1 MVTDISEEYLTLSS
15 GINRKEKACYIL
27 GIAFQPKSYPKG
39 IMGRCEFKWKKGA
52 KFYLECRNQLSQPLQ
67 QMSNVVEK
75 TEEEKL

>member
-39 IMGRCEFKWKKGA
+39 IMGRCKFKWKKSA
-52 KFYLECRNQLSQPLQ
+52 KILLRVQKSASSTP
-67 QMSNVVEK
+67 STNVKRGGEN
-75 TEEEKL
+75 